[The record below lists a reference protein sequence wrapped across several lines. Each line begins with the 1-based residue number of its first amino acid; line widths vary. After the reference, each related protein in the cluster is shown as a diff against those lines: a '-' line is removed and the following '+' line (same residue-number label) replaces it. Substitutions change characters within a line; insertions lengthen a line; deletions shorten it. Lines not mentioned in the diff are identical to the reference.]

1 MKTMR
6 YLKRESDRYTSVIIA
21 GEKYRGY
28 MIGDLPSKFGCLEYG
43 ESSGVSEWYKTEG
56 SGLTYLA
63 ETNFPK
69 GQ

>member
-1 MKTMR
+1 MKTIKH
-6 YLKRESDRYTSVIIA
+6 LKRESDRYTSVIIA
-21 GEKYRGY
+21 GEKCRGY

-43 ESSGVSEWYKTEG
+43 ESNGVSEWYKIEG
-56 SGLTYLA
+56 TGLTYLA

>member
-1 MKTMR
+1 MKTIK

-21 GEKYRGY
+21 GEKHRGY

-43 ESSGVSEWYKTEG
+43 ESDGVSEWCKIEG
-56 SGLTYLA
+56 TGLTYLV

>member
-1 MKTMR
+1 MKTIKH
-6 YLKRESDRYTSVIIA
+6 LKRESDRYTSVIIA
-21 GEKYRGY
+21 GEKHRGY
-28 MIGDLPSKFGCLEYG
+28 MKFGCLEYG
-43 ESSGVSEWYKTEG
+43 ESGGVSEWYKTEG

>member
-1 MKTMR
+1 MKTIK

-21 GEKYRGY
+21 GEKHRGY

-43 ESSGVSEWYKTEG
+43 DSDGVSEWYKIEG
-56 SGLTYLA
+56 TGLTYLA